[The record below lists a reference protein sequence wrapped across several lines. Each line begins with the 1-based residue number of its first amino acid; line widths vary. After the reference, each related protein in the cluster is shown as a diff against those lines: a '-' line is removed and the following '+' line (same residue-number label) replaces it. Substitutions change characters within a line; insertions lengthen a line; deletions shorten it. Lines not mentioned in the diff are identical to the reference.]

1 MWLKS
6 YRPYTPSRRFM
17 VGYDFSGLTKKRP
30 EKSLTTFL
38 WSTGWRNNKWRITS
52 RFRGWWHKKLYRIV
66 DFKWYTKC
74 DVQWT
79 VIAVE
84 YDPYRTSRIAL
95 IQYLDGEKRYVLA
108 WKGIE
113 VWNKIMSWENSPI
126 VSGSRKRLKD
136 IPEWLTVYNLEVTP
150 QTKWKLIKSAWW
162 YATIV
167 WKDEI
172 LRLVFIKLPSGEVR
186 RFHENCWAT
195 IGMVS
200 NEDHKNIVIGK
211 AWRQRR
217 LGRKPQN
224 NWVNMNPV
232 DHPHG
237 GWEWKVG
244 IWLKYPK
251 AFNGRI
257 VAPGMKTRDSKK
269 WSSKFIVSRRTSN

>member
-1 MWLKS
+1 
-6 YRPYTPSRRFM
+6 M

-38 WSTGWRNNKWRITS
+38 WSTAWRNNQGRITS
-52 RFRGWWHKKLYRIV
+52 RFRGWWHKKLYRLI
-66 DFKWYTKC
+66 DFTWYTKP
-74 DVQWT
+74 DIAGK
-79 VIAVE
+79 VIALE

-108 WKGIE
+108 WKGAL
-113 VWNKIMSWENSPI
+113 VWNAVMNGPKAPLTAW
-126 VSGSRKRLKD
+126 SRKQLKD

-150 QTKWKLIKSAWW
+150 QTKGKLIKSAGW
-162 YATIV
+162 YATIA
-167 WKDEI
+167 WKDEL

-186 RFHENCWAT
+186 KFHEDCRAT

-217 LGRKPQN
+217 LWRKPQN
-224 NWVNMNPV
+224 NGINMNPV

-237 GWEWKVG
+237 WWEGKVG

-257 VAPGMKTRDSKK
+257 VAPGMKTRSAKK
-269 WSSKFIVSRRTSN
+269 WSSKFIVSKRTSN